1 MSLSSLARMVMVETI
16 MMMMTIMVIDDVNND
31 TPEEPDETK
40 QLGKAEDTKGSPS
53 VEKLEAR
60 EPVLC
65 RVLDRRQDNHCF
77 HINFVT
83 DYTMPLGCPS

>member
-1 MSLSSLARMVMVETI
+1 MVV
-16 MMMMTIMVIDDVNND
+16 DDVNND
-31 TPEEPDETK
+31 TPEEPDETQ
-40 QLGKAEDTKGSPS
+40 QLGKAEDAKGSPS

-65 RVLDRRQDNHCF
+65 RVLNRRQDNHCF

-83 DYTMPLGCPS
+83 DCTMLLSRPS

>member
-1 MSLSSLARMVMVETI
+1 MVETI

-40 QLGKAEDTKGSPS
+40 QLGKAEDAKGSPS

-65 RVLDRRQDNHCF
+65 RVLTKRQDNQLCH
-77 HINFVT
+77 
-83 DYTMPLGCPS
+83 

>member
-1 MSLSSLARMVMVETI
+1 MVETI

-31 TPEEPDETK
+31 MPEEPDETK
-40 QLGKAEDTKGSPS
+40 QLGKPEDAKSSPS

-83 DYTMPLGCPS
+83 DYTMLLGCPS

>member
-31 TPEEPDETK
+31 MPEEPDETK
-40 QLGKAEDTKGSPS
+40 QLGKPEDTKGSPS

-83 DYTMPLGCPS
+83 DYTMLLGCLS

>member
-16 MMMMTIMVIDDVNND
+16 MMMMTIMVVDYVNND

-40 QLGKAEDTKGSPS
+40 QLGKAEDAKSSPS
-53 VEKLEAR
+53 VEKLEAG

-65 RVLDRRQDNHCF
+65 RVLNRRQDNHCL
-77 HINFVT
+77 HINFVI
-83 DYTMPLGCPS
+83 DCTMLLGCPS